1 VYSENK
7 MISVIIP
14 TYNRLSSLKDAIR
27 SLEGQ
32 YLGVDE
38 FEVIVVDDGSNDGT
52 YKWLSEYR
60 GRLNLRYV
68 KHHTNR
74 GTATTRNDG
83 IKRAKGDIIV
93 FLDDDMRAE
102 RNLLSTYLTAHQI
115 ENAVFIGK
123 VIYEKNPRERALL
136 RYLSTRGVH
145 KGKRDFTCF
154 ITQNASVKRKD
165 ALDAGLFDDSIAGF
179 FQGEDIEFAYKL
191 SLLGKR
197 FIYLK
202 EAVAFHSHTVN
213 LQKVLLDAGRFGKHI
228 LPLLLDKYPAFK
240 KTFKLYLL
248 DPVHL
253 LKEPLSFSLQKLIV
267 RFSLYRGIYN
277 LIRRLTILFN
287 GFFVPFIFFDYLIFY
302 NRTKWMSQR
311 QSL

>member
-14 TYNRLSSLKDAIR
+14 TYNRLSSLKDMIR

-32 YLGVDE
+32 SLDVGE

-52 YKWLSEYR
+52 YKWLSEYK

-83 IKRAKGDIIV
+83 IRSAKGDIIV
-93 FLDDDMRAE
+93 FLDDDIKADRD
-102 RNLLSTYLTAHQI
+102 LLFTYLTAHQR
-115 ENAVFIGK
+115 EDGVFVGN
-123 VIYEKNPRERALL
+123 VIYEKNARERALL

-154 ITQNASVKRKD
+154 ITQNASVKRND
-165 ALDAGLFDDSIAGF
+165 AIDAGLFNDSISCF

-191 SLLGKR
+191 SLLSKR
-197 FIYLK
+197 FIYIK
-202 EAVAFHSHTVN
+202 EAVAYHSHTVN
-213 LQKVLLDAGRFGKHI
+213 LQKVLLDAERFGKNL
-228 LPLLLDKYPAFK
+228 LPLLIDKHPVFRE
-240 KTFKLYLL
+240 TFRLYLL

-253 LKEPLSFSLQKLIV
+253 LKEPLSLSLQKLIV
-267 RFSLYRGIYN
+267 RFSLHRGIYN
-277 LIRRLTILFN
+277 LIRRLTTLFN

>member
-1 VYSENK
+1 MYSENK

-14 TYNRLSSLKDAIR
+14 TYNRLFSLKDTIK
-27 SLEGQ
+27 SLEAQSLDVG
-32 YLGVDE
+32 E
-38 FEVIVVDDGSNDGT
+38 FEVIVVDDGSNDRT
-52 YKWLSEYR
+52 YEWLSEYR
-60 GRLNLRYV
+60 GRLDLKCVR
-68 KHHTNR
+68 HPTNR

-83 IKRAKGDIIV
+83 IRTAKGDVIV
-93 FLDDDMRAE
+93 FLDDDMMADRD
-102 RNLLSTYLTAHQI
+102 LLSVYLNAHQV
-115 ENAVFIGK
+115 EDGVFIGN
-123 VIYEKNPRERALL
+123 VIYKKNARERALL
-136 RYLSTRGVH
+136 QYLSTRGVH
-145 KGKRDFTCF
+145 KGKKDFTCF
-154 ITQNASVKRKD
+154 ITQNASVKKKD
-165 ALDAGLFDDSIAGF
+165 AIDAGLFDDSIPCF

-191 SLLGKR
+191 SLLNKR
-197 FIYLK
+197 FVYIK

-253 LKEPLSFSLQKLIV
+253 LKEPLSLSLQKLIV
-267 RFSLYRGIYN
+267 RFSLYRRIYN

>member
-1 VYSENK
+1 

-14 TYNRLSSLKDAIR
+14 TYNRLFSLKDTIK
-27 SLEGQ
+27 SLEAQSLNVG
-32 YLGVDE
+32 E
-38 FEVIVVDDGSNDGT
+38 FEVIVVDDGSDDGT
-52 YKWLSEYR
+52 YEWLSNYK
-60 GRLNLRYV
+60 GALNLRSV
-68 KHHTNR
+68 KHRTNK

-83 IKRAKGDIIV
+83 IRAAEGDIIV

-102 RNLLSTYLTAHQI
+102 RDLLSVYLNAHQV
-115 ENAVFIGK
+115 EDGVFIGN
-123 VIYEKNPRERALL
+123 VIYKKNARERALL
-136 RYLSTRGVH
+136 QYLSTRGVH
-145 KGKRDFTCF
+145 KGKKDFTCF
-154 ITQNASVKRKD
+154 ITQNASVKKKD
-165 ALDAGLFDDSIAGF
+165 AIDAGLFDDSIPCF

-191 SLLGKR
+191 SLLNKR
-197 FIYLK
+197 FVYIK
-202 EAVAFHSHTVN
+202 EAVAFHSYTVN
-213 LQKVLLDAGRFGKHI
+213 LQKVLLDAERFGEHI

-253 LKEPLSFSLQKLIV
+253 LKEPLSFSVQKLIV
-267 RFSLYRGIYN
+267 RFSLYRRIYN

-287 GFFVPFIFFDYLIFY
+287 GFFVPLIFFDYLIFY

>member
-1 VYSENK
+1 

-14 TYNRLSSLKDAIR
+14 TYNRLFSLKDTIR
-27 SLEGQ
+27 SLEAQSLDVG
-32 YLGVDE
+32 E

-52 YKWLSEYR
+52 YEWLSEYR
-60 GRLNLRYV
+60 GRLDLKCIR
-68 KHHTNR
+68 HPTNR

-83 IKRAKGDIIV
+83 IRTAKGGIIV
-93 FLDDDMRAE
+93 FLDDDMMADRD
-102 RNLLSTYLTAHQI
+102 LLSVYFNAHQV
-115 ENAVFIGK
+115 EDGVFIGNVMYK
-123 VIYEKNPRERALL
+123 KNTRERALL

-165 ALDAGLFDDSIAGF
+165 AIDAGLFNDSIPSF

-191 SLLGKR
+191 SLLNKR
-197 FIYLK
+197 FIYIK
-202 EAVAFHSHTVN
+202 KAVAFHSHTVN
-213 LQKVLLDAGRFGKHI
+213 LQKVLLDAERFGKDL
-228 LPLLLDKYPAFK
+228 LPLLIDKYPIFRE
-240 KTFKLYLL
+240 TFRLYLL

-253 LKEPLSFSLQKLIV
+253 LKEPLSLSLHKLIV

-277 LIRRLTILFN
+277 LIRRLTILLN

>member
-1 VYSENK
+1 

-14 TYNRLSSLKDAIR
+14 TYNRLFSLKDTIK
-27 SLEGQ
+27 SLEAQSLDVG
-32 YLGVDE
+32 E
-38 FEVIVVDDGSNDGT
+38 FEVIVVDDGSNDRT
-52 YKWLSEYR
+52 YEWLSEYR
-60 GRLNLRYV
+60 GRLDLKCVR
-68 KHHTNR
+68 HPTNR

-83 IKRAKGDIIV
+83 IRTAKGDVIV
-93 FLDDDMRAE
+93 FLDDDMMADRD
-102 RNLLSTYLTAHQI
+102 LLSVYLNAHQV
-115 ENAVFIGK
+115 EDGVFIGN
-123 VIYEKNPRERALL
+123 VIYKKNARERALL
-136 RYLSTRGVH
+136 QYLSTRGVH
-145 KGKRDFTCF
+145 KGKKDFTCF
-154 ITQNASVKRKD
+154 ITQNASVKKKD
-165 ALDAGLFDDSIAGF
+165 AIDAGLFDDSIPCF

-191 SLLGKR
+191 SLLNKR
-197 FIYLK
+197 FVYIK

-253 LKEPLSFSLQKLIV
+253 LKEPLSLSLQKLIV
-267 RFSLYRGIYN
+267 RFSLYRRIYN

>member
-14 TYNRLSSLKDAIR
+14 TYNRLFSLKDTIK

-32 YLGVDE
+32 SLDVGK

-52 YKWLSEYR
+52 YEWLSEYR
-60 GRLNLRYV
+60 GRLDLKCVR
-68 KHHTNR
+68 HPTNR

-83 IKRAKGDIIV
+83 IRTAKGDTIV
-93 FLDDDMRAE
+93 FLDDDMMADRD
-102 RNLLSTYLTAHQI
+102 LLSVYLNAHQV
-115 ENAVFIGK
+115 EDGVFIGN
-123 VIYEKNPRERALL
+123 VIYKKNARERALL
-136 RYLSTRGVH
+136 QYLSTRGVH
-145 KGKRDFTCF
+145 KGKKDFTCF
-154 ITQNASVKRKD
+154 ITQNASVKKKD
-165 ALDAGLFDDSIAGF
+165 AIDAGLFDDSISCF

-191 SLLGKR
+191 SLLNKR
-197 FIYLK
+197 FVYIK

-213 LQKVLLDAGRFGKHI
+213 LQKVLLDAERFGKHI

-267 RFSLYRGIYN
+267 RFSLYRRIYN

-287 GFFVPFIFFDYLIFY
+287 GFFVPLIFFDYLIFY

>member
-1 VYSENK
+1 MYSENK

-14 TYNRLSSLKDAIR
+14 TYNRLFSLKDTIK
-27 SLEGQ
+27 SLEAQSLDVG
-32 YLGVDE
+32 E
-38 FEVIVVDDGSNDGT
+38 FEVVVVDDGSNDGT
-52 YKWLSEYR
+52 YEWLSEYR
-60 GRLNLRYV
+60 GRLDLKCIR
-68 KHHTNR
+68 HPTNR

-83 IKRAKGDIIV
+83 IRTAKGDIIV
-93 FLDDDMRAE
+93 FLDDDMVADRD
-102 RNLLSTYLTAHQI
+102 LLSVYLNAHQV
-115 ENAVFIGK
+115 EDGVFIGN
-123 VIYEKNPRERALL
+123 VIYKKNTRERALL

-145 KGKRDFTCF
+145 KGKKDFTCF
-154 ITQNASVKRKD
+154 ITQNASVKKKD
-165 ALDAGLFDDSIAGF
+165 AIDAGLFGDSIPCF

-191 SLLGKR
+191 SLLNKR
-197 FIYLK
+197 FVYIK

-267 RFSLYRGIYN
+267 RFSLYRRIYN